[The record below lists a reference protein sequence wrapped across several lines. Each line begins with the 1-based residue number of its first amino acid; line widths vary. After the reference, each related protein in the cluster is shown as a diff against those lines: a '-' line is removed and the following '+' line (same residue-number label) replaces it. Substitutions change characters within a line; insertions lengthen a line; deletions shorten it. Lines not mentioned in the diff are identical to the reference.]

1 MKRLDG
7 KVCIIT
13 GSNSGVGAA
22 TAELFA
28 REGAKV
34 VITARRV
41 DKLEEVANKIKA
53 EGGEVLAVRCDV
65 SNEDDVKSMF
75 DALGKLDVVV
85 NNAGIAKDSDPME
98 KSAEEFLE
106 VIKVNLLGTF
116 LVSKYAVN
124 HVDKGCIVNISST
137 NALDTY
143 YPESLD
149 YDASKAGVISLTHN
163 FSLYLK
169 DRDIRVNVVCPDWID
184 TDMNLGMDEE
194 YKKSLGVFLKPEE
207 VAKVVY
213 DVSIDES
220 VNDAVIRVADN
231 SVK

>member
-1 MKRLDG
+1 MKVL
-7 KVCIIT
+7 VT
-13 GSNSGVGAA
+13 GGARGLGLAISLYYLKMGHSVVVNYNNSGDLALKLKSEYGD
-22 TAELFA
+22 
-28 REGAKV
+28 
-34 VITARRV
+34 RV
-41 DKLEEVANKIKA
+41 SIIKA
-53 EGGEVLAVRCDV
+53 DV
-65 SNEDDVKSMF
+65 SNEDDVKRMF

-85 NNAGIAKDSDPME
+85 NNAGIAKDSVPME

-143 YPESLD
+143 YPESMD

-169 DRDIRVNVVCPDWID
+169 DRGIRVNVVCPDWID

-194 YKKSLGVFLKPEE
+194 YKKSLGAFLKPEE
-207 VAKVVY
+207 IAKVVY

-220 VNDAVIRVADN
+220 VNDVVIRVGDN

>member
-1 MKRLDG
+1 MKVL
-7 KVCIIT
+7 VT
-13 GSNSGVGAA
+13 GGARGLGLAISLYYLKMGHSVVVNYNNSSDLALKLKSEYGD
-22 TAELFA
+22 
-28 REGAKV
+28 
-34 VITARRV
+34 RV
-41 DKLEEVANKIKA
+41 SIIKA
-53 EGGEVLAVRCDV
+53 DV
-65 SNEDDVKSMF
+65 SNEDDVKRMF

-143 YPESLD
+143 YPESMD

-184 TDMNLGMDEE
+184 TDMNLEMDEE

-220 VNDAVIRVADN
+220 VNDAVIRVGDN

>member
-1 MKRLDG
+1 MKVL
-7 KVCIIT
+7 VT
-13 GSNSGVGAA
+13 GGARGLGLAISLYYLKMGHSVVVNYNNSSDLALKLKSEYGD
-22 TAELFA
+22 
-28 REGAKV
+28 
-34 VITARRV
+34 RV
-41 DKLEEVANKIKA
+41 SIVKA
-53 EGGEVLAVRCDV
+53 DV
-65 SNEDDVKSMF
+65 SNEDDVKRMF
-75 DALGKLDVVV
+75 DELGKLDVVV

-98 KSAEEFLE
+98 KSVEEFLE

-220 VNDAVIRVADN
+220 FNDVVIRVGDN

>member
-1 MKRLDG
+1 MKVL
-7 KVCIIT
+7 VT
-13 GSNSGVGAA
+13 GGARGLGLAISLYYLKMGHSVVVNYNNSSDLALKLKSEYGD
-22 TAELFA
+22 
-28 REGAKV
+28 
-34 VITARRV
+34 RV
-41 DKLEEVANKIKA
+41 SIVKA
-53 EGGEVLAVRCDV
+53 DV
-65 SNEDDVKSMF
+65 SNEDDVKRMF

-85 NNAGIAKDSDPME
+85 NNAGIAKDSNPIE

-143 YPESLD
+143 YPESMD

-194 YKKSLGVFLKPEE
+194 YKKSLGVFLNPEE

-213 DVSIDES
+213 DVSIDKS
-220 VNDAVIRVADN
+220 VNDIVIRVGDN

>member
-1 MKRLDG
+1 MKVL
-7 KVCIIT
+7 VT
-13 GSNSGVGAA
+13 GGARGLGLAISLYYLKMGHSVVVNYNNSSDLALKLKSEYGD
-22 TAELFA
+22 
-28 REGAKV
+28 
-34 VITARRV
+34 RV
-41 DKLEEVANKIKA
+41 SIVKA
-53 EGGEVLAVRCDV
+53 DV
-65 SNEDDVKSMF
+65 SNEDDVKRMF
-75 DALGKLDVVV
+75 DSLGKLDVVV

-143 YPESLD
+143 YPESID

-184 TDMNLGMDEE
+184 TDMNLEMDEE

-220 VNDAVIRVADN
+220 VNDAVIRVGDN

>member
-1 MKRLDG
+1 MKVL
-7 KVCIIT
+7 VT
-13 GSNSGVGAA
+13 GGARGLGLAISLYYLKMGHSVVVNYNNSGDLALKLKSEYGD
-22 TAELFA
+22 
-28 REGAKV
+28 
-34 VITARRV
+34 RV
-41 DKLEEVANKIKA
+41 SIVKA
-53 EGGEVLAVRCDV
+53 DV
-65 SNEDDVKSMF
+65 SNEDDVKRMF
-75 DALGKLDVVV
+75 DSLGKLDVVV

-143 YPESLD
+143 YPESMD
-149 YDASKAGVISLTHN
+149 YDVSKAGVISLTHN

-184 TDMNLGMDEE
+184 TDMNLEMDEE

-213 DVSIDES
+213 DVSVDKS
-220 VNDAVIRVADN
+220 VNDVVIRVGDN

>member
-1 MKRLDG
+1 MKVL
-7 KVCIIT
+7 VT
-13 GSNSGVGAA
+13 GGARGLGFAISLYYLKMGHSVVVNYNNSSDLALKLKRKYGD
-22 TAELFA
+22 
-28 REGAKV
+28 
-34 VITARRV
+34 RV
-41 DKLEEVANKIKA
+41 SIVKA
-53 EGGEVLAVRCDV
+53 DV
-65 SNEDDVKSMF
+65 SNEDDVKRMF

-143 YPESLD
+143 YPESMD

-194 YKKSLGVFLKPEE
+194 YKKSLGVFLKPED

-220 VNDAVIRVADN
+220 VNDAVIRVGDN

>member
-1 MKRLDG
+1 MKVL
-7 KVCIIT
+7 VT
-13 GSNSGVGAA
+13 GGARGLGLAISLYYLKMGHSVVVNYNNSSDLALKLKSEYGD
-22 TAELFA
+22 
-28 REGAKV
+28 
-34 VITARRV
+34 RV
-41 DKLEEVANKIKA
+41 SIVKA
-53 EGGEVLAVRCDV
+53 DV
-65 SNEDDVKSMF
+65 SNEDDVKRMF

-143 YPESLD
+143 YPESMD

-213 DVSIDES
+213 DVSIDKS
-220 VNDAVIRVADN
+220 VNDVVIRVGDN

>member
-1 MKRLDG
+1 MKVL
-7 KVCIIT
+7 VT
-13 GSNSGVGAA
+13 GGARGLGLAISLYYLKMGHSVVVNYNNSSDLALKLKSEYGD
-22 TAELFA
+22 
-28 REGAKV
+28 
-34 VITARRV
+34 RV
-41 DKLEEVANKIKA
+41 SIVKA
-53 EGGEVLAVRCDV
+53 DV
-65 SNEDDVKSMF
+65 SNEDDVKRMF

-124 HVDKGCIVNISST
+124 HVDIGCIVNISST

-143 YPESLD
+143 YPESMD

-220 VNDAVIRVADN
+220 VNDVVIRVGDN
-231 SVK
+231 CVK

>member
-1 MKRLDG
+1 MKVL
-7 KVCIIT
+7 VT
-13 GSNSGVGAA
+13 GGARGLGLAISLYYLKMGHSVVVNYNNSSEMA
-22 TAELFA
+22 LKLK
-28 REGAKV
+28 REYGD
-34 VITARRV
+34 RV
-41 DKLEEVANKIKA
+41 SIVKA
-53 EGGEVLAVRCDV
+53 DV
-65 SNEDDVKSMF
+65 SNEDDVKRMF
-75 DALGKLDVVV
+75 DSLGKLDVVV

-143 YPESLD
+143 YPESMD
-149 YDASKAGVISLTHN
+149 YDVSKAGVISLTHN

-213 DVSIDES
+213 DVSVDKS
-220 VNDAVIRVADN
+220 VNDVVIRVGDN

>member
-1 MKRLDG
+1 MKVL
-7 KVCIIT
+7 VT
-13 GSNSGVGAA
+13 GGARGLGLAISLYYLKMGHSVVVNYNNSSDLALKLKRKYGD
-22 TAELFA
+22 
-28 REGAKV
+28 
-34 VITARRV
+34 RV
-41 DKLEEVANKIKA
+41 SIVKA
-53 EGGEVLAVRCDV
+53 DV
-65 SNEDDVKSMF
+65 SNEDDVKRMF

-85 NNAGIAKDSDPME
+85 NNAGIAKDSVPME

-116 LVSKYAVN
+116 LVSKNAVN

-143 YPESLD
+143 YPESMD

-169 DRDIRVNVVCPDWID
+169 DRDIMVNVVCPDWID
-184 TDMNLGMDEE
+184 TDMNLGLDEE

-220 VNDAVIRVADN
+220 VNDVVIRVCDN

>member
-1 MKRLDG
+1 MKVL
-7 KVCIIT
+7 VT
-13 GSNSGVGAA
+13 GGARGLGLAISLYYLKMGHSVVVNYNNSSDLALKLKSEYGD
-22 TAELFA
+22 
-28 REGAKV
+28 
-34 VITARRV
+34 RV
-41 DKLEEVANKIKA
+41 SIVKA
-53 EGGEVLAVRCDV
+53 DV
-65 SNEDDVKSMF
+65 SNEDDVKRMF

-143 YPESLD
+143 YPESMD
-149 YDASKAGVISLTHN
+149 YDASKAGMISLTHN

-194 YKKSLGVFLKPEE
+194 YKKSLDVFLNPEE

-220 VNDAVIRVADN
+220 VNDVVIRVGDN

>member
-1 MKRLDG
+1 MKVL
-7 KVCIIT
+7 VT
-13 GSNSGVGAA
+13 GGARGLGLAISLYYLKMGHSVVVNYNNSGDLALKLKSEYGD
-22 TAELFA
+22 
-28 REGAKV
+28 
-34 VITARRV
+34 RV
-41 DKLEEVANKIKA
+41 SIVKA
-53 EGGEVLAVRCDV
+53 DV
-65 SNEDDVKSMF
+65 SNEDDVKRMF

-143 YPESLD
+143 YPESMD

-184 TDMNLGMDEE
+184 TDMNLEMDEE
-194 YKKSLGVFLKPEE
+194 YKKSLGVFLKPED
-207 VAKVVY
+207 VARVVY

-220 VNDAVIRVADN
+220 VNDIVIRVGDN

>member
-1 MKRLDG
+1 MKVL
-7 KVCIIT
+7 VT
-13 GSNSGVGAA
+13 GGARGLGLAISLYYLKMGHSVVVNYNNSNEMALKLKSEYGD
-22 TAELFA
+22 
-28 REGAKV
+28 
-34 VITARRV
+34 RV
-41 DKLEEVANKIKA
+41 AIVKA
-53 EGGEVLAVRCDV
+53 DV
-65 SNEDDVKSMF
+65 SNEDDVKRIF

-106 VIKVNLLGTF
+106 VLRVNLLGTF

-143 YPESLD
+143 YPESMD

-169 DRDIRVNVVCPDWID
+169 DRGIRVNVVCPDWID

-194 YKKSLGVFLKPEE
+194 YKKSLGAFLKPKE

-220 VNDAVIRVADN
+220 VNDVVIRVGDN

>member
-1 MKRLDG
+1 MNVL
-7 KVCIIT
+7 VT
-13 GSNSGVGAA
+13 GGARGLGLAISLYYLKMGHSVVVNYNNSDEMALKLKSEYGD
-22 TAELFA
+22 
-28 REGAKV
+28 
-34 VITARRV
+34 RV
-41 DKLEEVANKIKA
+41 SIVKA
-53 EGGEVLAVRCDV
+53 DV
-65 SNEDDVKSMF
+65 SNEDDVKRMF

-124 HVDKGCIVNISST
+124 HVDKGCIVNVSST

-143 YPESLD
+143 YPESMD

-194 YKKSLGVFLKPEE
+194 YKKSLGVFLKPED

-220 VNDAVIRVADN
+220 VNDAVIRVGDN

>member
-1 MKRLDG
+1 MKVL
-7 KVCIIT
+7 VT
-13 GSNSGVGAA
+13 GGARGLGLAISLYYLKMGHSVVVNYNNSDEMALKLKSEYGD
-22 TAELFA
+22 
-28 REGAKV
+28 
-34 VITARRV
+34 RV
-41 DKLEEVANKIKA
+41 SIVKA
-53 EGGEVLAVRCDV
+53 DV
-65 SNEDDVKSMF
+65 SNEDDVKRMF
-75 DALGKLDVVV
+75 DSLGKLDVVV

-143 YPESLD
+143 YPESMD

-220 VNDAVIRVADN
+220 VNDEVIRVGDN

>member
-1 MKRLDG
+1 MKVL
-7 KVCIIT
+7 VT
-13 GSNSGVGAA
+13 GGARGLGLAISLYYLKMGHSVVVNYNNSDEMALKLKSEYGD
-22 TAELFA
+22 
-28 REGAKV
+28 
-34 VITARRV
+34 RV
-41 DKLEEVANKIKA
+41 SIVKA
-53 EGGEVLAVRCDV
+53 DV
-65 SNEDDVKSMF
+65 SNEDDVKRMF

-143 YPESLD
+143 YPESMD

-184 TDMNLGMDEE
+184 TDMNLEMDEE
-194 YKKSLGVFLKPEE
+194 YKKSLGVFLKPED

-213 DVSIDES
+213 DASIDES
-220 VNDAVIRVADN
+220 VNDVVIRVGDN

>member
-1 MKRLDG
+1 MKVL
-7 KVCIIT
+7 VT
-13 GSNSGVGAA
+13 GGARGLGLAISLYYLKMGHSVVVNYNNSDEMALKLKSEYGD
-22 TAELFA
+22 
-28 REGAKV
+28 
-34 VITARRV
+34 RV
-41 DKLEEVANKIKA
+41 SIVKA
-53 EGGEVLAVRCDV
+53 DV
-65 SNEDDVKSMF
+65 SNEDDVKRMF
-75 DALGKLDVVV
+75 DSLGKLDVVV

-143 YPESLD
+143 YPESMD

-169 DRDIRVNVVCPDWID
+169 DRDISVNVVCPDWID

-220 VNDAVIRVADN
+220 VNDEVIRVGDN

>member
-1 MKRLDG
+1 MKVL
-7 KVCIIT
+7 VT
-13 GSNSGVGAA
+13 GGARGLGLAISLYYLKMGHSVVVNYNNSDEMALKLKSEYGD
-22 TAELFA
+22 
-28 REGAKV
+28 
-34 VITARRV
+34 RV
-41 DKLEEVANKIKA
+41 SIVKA
-53 EGGEVLAVRCDV
+53 DV
-65 SNEDDVKSMF
+65 SNEDDVKRMF

-143 YPESLD
+143 YPESMD

-194 YKKSLGVFLKPEE
+194 YKKSLGVFLKPED
-207 VAKVVY
+207 VARVVY

-220 VNDAVIRVADN
+220 VNDTVIRVGDN

>member
-1 MKRLDG
+1 MNVL
-7 KVCIIT
+7 VT
-13 GSNSGVGAA
+13 GGARGLGLAISLYYLKMGHSVVVNYNNSSDLALKLKSEYGD
-22 TAELFA
+22 
-28 REGAKV
+28 
-34 VITARRV
+34 RV
-41 DKLEEVANKIKA
+41 SIVKA
-53 EGGEVLAVRCDV
+53 DV
-65 SNEDDVKSMF
+65 SNEDDVKRMF

-143 YPESLD
+143 YPESMD

-184 TDMNLGMDEE
+184 TDMNLEMDEE

-213 DVSIDES
+213 DVSVDKS
-220 VNDAVIRVADN
+220 VNDVVIRVGDN

>member
-1 MKRLDG
+1 MKVL
-7 KVCIIT
+7 VT
-13 GSNSGVGAA
+13 GGARGLGLAISLYYLKMGHSVVVNYNNSSDLALKLKSEYGD
-22 TAELFA
+22 
-28 REGAKV
+28 
-34 VITARRV
+34 RV
-41 DKLEEVANKIKA
+41 SIVKA
-53 EGGEVLAVRCDV
+53 DV
-65 SNEDDVKSMF
+65 SNEDDVKRMF

-98 KSAEEFLE
+98 KSAEEFLD

-143 YPESLD
+143 YPESMD

-194 YKKSLGVFLKPEE
+194 YKKSLGVFLKPED

-213 DVSIDES
+213 DVSIDKS
-220 VNDAVIRVADN
+220 VNDIVIRVGDN

>member
-1 MKRLDG
+1 MKVL
-7 KVCIIT
+7 VT
-13 GSNSGVGAA
+13 GGARGLGLAISLYYLKMGHSVVVNYNNSSDLALKLKSEYGD
-22 TAELFA
+22 
-28 REGAKV
+28 
-34 VITARRV
+34 RV
-41 DKLEEVANKIKA
+41 SIVKA
-53 EGGEVLAVRCDV
+53 DV
-65 SNEDDVKSMF
+65 SNEDDVKRMF

-143 YPESLD
+143 YPESMD

-194 YKKSLGVFLKPEE
+194 YKKSLGVFLNPEE

-220 VNDAVIRVADN
+220 VNDEVIRVGDN

>member
-1 MKRLDG
+1 MKVL
-7 KVCIIT
+7 VT
-13 GSNSGVGAA
+13 GGARGLGLAISLYYLKMGHSVVVNYNNSDEMALKLKSEYGD
-22 TAELFA
+22 
-28 REGAKV
+28 
-34 VITARRV
+34 RV
-41 DKLEEVANKIKA
+41 SIVKA
-53 EGGEVLAVRCDV
+53 DV
-65 SNEDDVKSMF
+65 SNEDDVKRMF
-75 DALGKLDVVV
+75 DSLGKLDVVV

-143 YPESLD
+143 YPESMD

-184 TDMNLGMDEE
+184 TDMNLEMDEE
-194 YKKSLGVFLKPEE
+194 YKKSLGVFLKPED
-207 VAKVVY
+207 VARVVY

-220 VNDAVIRVADN
+220 VNDTVIRVGDN

>member
-1 MKRLDG
+1 MKVL
-7 KVCIIT
+7 VT
-13 GSNSGVGAA
+13 GGARGLGLAISLYFLKMGHSVVVNYNNSGDLALKLKSEYGD
-22 TAELFA
+22 
-28 REGAKV
+28 
-34 VITARRV
+34 RV
-41 DKLEEVANKIKA
+41 SIVKA
-53 EGGEVLAVRCDV
+53 DV
-65 SNEDDVKSMF
+65 SNEDDVKRMF

-143 YPESLD
+143 YPESMD

-184 TDMNLGMDEE
+184 TDMNLEMDEE

-213 DVSIDES
+213 DVSIDEG
-220 VNDAVIRVADN
+220 VNDAVIRVGDN

>member
-1 MKRLDG
+1 MKVL
-7 KVCIIT
+7 IT
-13 GSNSGVGAA
+13 GGARGLGFAISLYYLKMGHSVVVNYNNSSDLALKLKSEYGD
-22 TAELFA
+22 
-28 REGAKV
+28 
-34 VITARRV
+34 RV
-41 DKLEEVANKIKA
+41 SIVKA
-53 EGGEVLAVRCDV
+53 DV
-65 SNEDDVKSMF
+65 SNEDDVKRMF
-75 DALGKLDVVV
+75 DSLGKLDVVV

-143 YPESLD
+143 YPESMD

-194 YKKSLGVFLKPEE
+194 YKKSLGVFLNPEE

-213 DVSIDES
+213 DVSIDKS
-220 VNDAVIRVADN
+220 VNDIVIRVGDN

>member
-1 MKRLDG
+1 MKVL
-7 KVCIIT
+7 VT
-13 GSNSGVGAA
+13 GGARGLGLAISLYYLKMGHSVVVNYNNSDEMA
-22 TAELFA
+22 L
-28 REGAKV
+28 
-34 VITARRV
+34 
-41 DKLEEVANKIKA
+41 KLKSEYGDRISIVKA
-53 EGGEVLAVRCDV
+53 DV
-65 SNEDDVKSMF
+65 SNEDDVKRMF

-143 YPESLD
+143 YPESMD

-184 TDMNLGMDEE
+184 TDMNLEMDEE

-220 VNDAVIRVADN
+220 VNDAVIRVGDN

>member
-1 MKRLDG
+1 MKVL
-7 KVCIIT
+7 VT
-13 GSNSGVGAA
+13 GGARGLGLAISLYYLKMGHSVVVNYNNSDEMALKLKSEYGD
-22 TAELFA
+22 
-28 REGAKV
+28 
-34 VITARRV
+34 RV
-41 DKLEEVANKIKA
+41 SIVKA
-53 EGGEVLAVRCDV
+53 DV
-65 SNEDDVKSMF
+65 SNEDDVKRMF

-220 VNDAVIRVADN
+220 VNDAVIRVGDN

>member
-1 MKRLDG
+1 MKVL
-7 KVCIIT
+7 VT
-13 GSNSGVGAA
+13 GGARGLGLAISLYYLKMGHSVVVNYNNSSDLALKLKSEYGD
-22 TAELFA
+22 
-28 REGAKV
+28 
-34 VITARRV
+34 RV
-41 DKLEEVANKIKA
+41 SIVKA
-53 EGGEVLAVRCDV
+53 DV
-65 SNEDDVKSMF
+65 SNEDDVKRMF
-75 DALGKLDVVV
+75 DELGKLDVVV

-143 YPESLD
+143 YPESMD

-220 VNDAVIRVADN
+220 VNDAVIRVGDN

>member
-1 MKRLDG
+1 MKVL
-7 KVCIIT
+7 VT
-13 GSNSGVGAA
+13 GGARGLGLAISLYYLKMGHSVVVNYNNSSDLALKLKSEYGD
-22 TAELFA
+22 
-28 REGAKV
+28 
-34 VITARRV
+34 RV
-41 DKLEEVANKIKA
+41 SIVKA
-53 EGGEVLAVRCDV
+53 DV
-65 SNEDDVKSMF
+65 SNEDDVKRMF

-143 YPESLD
+143 YPESTD

-184 TDMNLGMDEE
+184 TDMNLEMDEE

-213 DVSIDES
+213 DVSVDES
-220 VNDAVIRVADN
+220 VNDAVIRVGDN

>member
-1 MKRLDG
+1 MKVL
-7 KVCIIT
+7 VT
-13 GSNSGVGAA
+13 GGARGLGLAISLYYLKMGHSVVVNYNNSSDLALKLKSEYGD
-22 TAELFA
+22 
-28 REGAKV
+28 
-34 VITARRV
+34 RV
-41 DKLEEVANKIKA
+41 SIVKA
-53 EGGEVLAVRCDV
+53 DV
-65 SNEDDVKSMF
+65 SNEDDVKRMF
-75 DALGKLDVVV
+75 DVLGKLDVVV

-98 KSAEEFLE
+98 KSTEEFLE

-143 YPESLD
+143 YPESMD

-184 TDMNLGMDEE
+184 TDMNLEMDEE

-213 DVSIDES
+213 DVSVDKS
-220 VNDAVIRVADN
+220 VNDAVIRVGDN

>member
-1 MKRLDG
+1 MKVL
-7 KVCIIT
+7 VT
-13 GSNSGVGAA
+13 GGARGLGLAISLYYLKMGHSVVVNYNNSSDLALKLKSEYGD
-22 TAELFA
+22 
-28 REGAKV
+28 
-34 VITARRV
+34 RV
-41 DKLEEVANKIKA
+41 SIVKA
-53 EGGEVLAVRCDV
+53 DV
-65 SNEDDVKSMF
+65 SNEDDVKRMF

-98 KSAEEFLE
+98 KSTEEFLE

-143 YPESLD
+143 YPESMD

-184 TDMNLGMDEE
+184 TDMNLEMDEE

-220 VNDAVIRVADN
+220 INDAVIRVGDN

>member
-1 MKRLDG
+1 MKVL
-7 KVCIIT
+7 VT
-13 GSNSGVGAA
+13 GGARGLGLAISLYYLKMGHSVVVNYNNSSDLALKLKSEYGD
-22 TAELFA
+22 
-28 REGAKV
+28 
-34 VITARRV
+34 RV
-41 DKLEEVANKIKA
+41 SIVKA
-53 EGGEVLAVRCDV
+53 DV
-65 SNEDDVKSMF
+65 SNEDDVKRMF

-85 NNAGIAKDSDPME
+85 NNAGIAEDSDPME

-143 YPESLD
+143 YPESMD

-220 VNDAVIRVADN
+220 VNDVVIRVGDN

>member
-1 MKRLDG
+1 MKVL
-7 KVCIIT
+7 VT
-13 GSNSGVGAA
+13 GGARGLGLAISLYYLKMGHSVVVNYNNSSDLALKLKSEYGD
-22 TAELFA
+22 
-28 REGAKV
+28 
-34 VITARRV
+34 RV
-41 DKLEEVANKIKA
+41 SIVKA
-53 EGGEVLAVRCDV
+53 DV
-65 SNEDDVKSMF
+65 SNEDDVKRMF

-137 NALDTY
+137 NALDTF
-143 YPESLD
+143 YPESMD

-194 YKKSLGVFLKPEE
+194 YKKSLGVFLNPEE

-213 DVSIDES
+213 DVSIDKS
-220 VNDAVIRVADN
+220 VNDIVIRVGDN

>member
-1 MKRLDG
+1 MKVL
-7 KVCIIT
+7 VT
-13 GSNSGVGAA
+13 GGARGLGLAISLYYLKMGHSVVVNYNNSSDLALKLKSEHGD
-22 TAELFA
+22 
-28 REGAKV
+28 
-34 VITARRV
+34 RV
-41 DKLEEVANKIKA
+41 SIVKA
-53 EGGEVLAVRCDV
+53 DV
-65 SNEDDVKSMF
+65 SNEDDVKRMF

-143 YPESLD
+143 YPESMD

-220 VNDAVIRVADN
+220 VNDEVIRVGDN

>member
-1 MKRLDG
+1 MKVL
-7 KVCIIT
+7 VT
-13 GSNSGVGAA
+13 GGARGLGLAISLYYLKMGHSVVVNYNNSSDLALKLKSEYGD
-22 TAELFA
+22 
-28 REGAKV
+28 
-34 VITARRV
+34 RV
-41 DKLEEVANKIKA
+41 SIVKA
-53 EGGEVLAVRCDV
+53 DV
-65 SNEDDVKSMF
+65 SNEDDVKRMF

-85 NNAGIAKDSDPME
+85 NNAGIAKDSDPIE

-143 YPESLD
+143 YPESMD

-194 YKKSLGVFLKPEE
+194 YKKSLGVFLNPEE

-220 VNDAVIRVADN
+220 VNDVVIRVGDN

>member
-1 MKRLDG
+1 MNVL
-7 KVCIIT
+7 VT
-13 GSNSGVGAA
+13 GGARGLGLAISLYYLKMGHSVVVNYNNSDEMA
-22 TAELFA
+22 L
-28 REGAKV
+28 
-34 VITARRV
+34 
-41 DKLEEVANKIKA
+41 KLKSEYGDRISIVKA
-53 EGGEVLAVRCDV
+53 DV
-65 SNEDDVKSMF
+65 SNEDDVKRMF

-143 YPESLD
+143 YPESMD

-184 TDMNLGMDEE
+184 TDMNLEMDEE

-207 VAKVVY
+207 VAKVIY
-213 DVSIDES
+213 DVSIDKS
-220 VNDAVIRVADN
+220 VNDAVIRVGDN

>member
-1 MKRLDG
+1 MKVL
-7 KVCIIT
+7 VT
-13 GSNSGVGAA
+13 GGARGLGLAISLYYLKMGHSVVVNYNNSDEMALKLKSEYGD
-22 TAELFA
+22 
-28 REGAKV
+28 
-34 VITARRV
+34 RV
-41 DKLEEVANKIKA
+41 AIVKA
-53 EGGEVLAVRCDV
+53 DV
-65 SNEDDVKSMF
+65 SNEDDVKRMF
-75 DALGKLDVVV
+75 DALGKLDVIV
-85 NNAGIAKDSDPME
+85 NNAGIAKDSVPME

-143 YPESLD
+143 YPESMD

-194 YKKSLGVFLKPEE
+194 YKKSLGVFLKPED

-220 VNDAVIRVADN
+220 VNDVVIRVGDN

>member
-1 MKRLDG
+1 MKVL
-7 KVCIIT
+7 VT
-13 GSNSGVGAA
+13 GGARGLGLAISLYYLKMGHSVVVNYNNSDEMALKLKSEYGD
-22 TAELFA
+22 
-28 REGAKV
+28 
-34 VITARRV
+34 RV
-41 DKLEEVANKIKA
+41 SIVKA
-53 EGGEVLAVRCDV
+53 DV
-65 SNEDDVKSMF
+65 SNEDDVKRMF
-75 DALGKLDVVV
+75 DSLGKLDVVV

-143 YPESLD
+143 YPESMD

-184 TDMNLGMDEE
+184 TDMNLEMDEE

-213 DVSIDES
+213 DVSVDKS
-220 VNDAVIRVADN
+220 VNDVVIRVGDN

>member
-1 MKRLDG
+1 MKVL
-7 KVCIIT
+7 VT
-13 GSNSGVGAA
+13 GGARGLGLAISLYYLKMGHSVVVNYNNSDEMALKLKSEYGD
-22 TAELFA
+22 
-28 REGAKV
+28 
-34 VITARRV
+34 RV
-41 DKLEEVANKIKA
+41 SIVKA
-53 EGGEVLAVRCDV
+53 DV
-65 SNEDDVKSMF
+65 SNEDDVKRMF

-143 YPESLD
+143 YPESMD
-149 YDASKAGVISLTHN
+149 YDASTAGVISLTHN

-184 TDMNLGMDEE
+184 TDMNLEMDEE

-220 VNDAVIRVADN
+220 VNDAVIRVGDN

>member
-1 MKRLDG
+1 MKVL
-7 KVCIIT
+7 VT
-13 GSNSGVGAA
+13 GGARGLGLAISLYYLKMGHSVVVNYNNSSDLALKLKSEYGD
-22 TAELFA
+22 
-28 REGAKV
+28 
-34 VITARRV
+34 RV
-41 DKLEEVANKIKA
+41 SIVKA
-53 EGGEVLAVRCDV
+53 DV
-65 SNEDDVKSMF
+65 SNEDDVKRMF

-98 KSAEEFLE
+98 KLAEEFLE

-143 YPESLD
+143 YPESMD

-184 TDMNLGMDEE
+184 TDMNLEMDEE

-213 DVSIDES
+213 DVSVDES
-220 VNDAVIRVADN
+220 VNDAVIRVGDN